1 MQCTPARSRQLTL
14 RWRQQQFEDY
24 RAVLHAIDAASAQ
37 LGDATRGRL
46 GQPGFAID

>member
-1 MQCTPARSRQLTL
+1 MHARALAAVDAALAAR
-14 RWRQQQFEDY
+14 QFEDY